1 MLKEENIVVMFEEV
15 RSKLVFGVEGS
26 DDRSILQAK
35 EMGGFSCFTSSML
48 RSLPLRGVHFL

>member
-26 DDRSILQAK
+26 DDHSILPAK
-35 EMGGFSCFTSSML
+35 EMGGFSCLTSSML
-48 RSLPLRGVHFL
+48 RSLALRGVHFL